1 MVEWTQ
7 SSEDNPRRPVDH
19 QLSYETEW
27 DMINAVSFRRK
38 AHTHGDGKTMKSN
51 VAEILL
57 KKKPLLYQI
66 AFTVHFTQYLTE
78 NVSKLTPASASEFCR
93 WSFFSKTRR
102 WKSVTVTKRITY
114 CHIVT
119 GGSSHANDR
128 NKWAFSFNVCDLRS
142 ITVKC
147 EGWSYIIFR
156 LKDGTALPAIHFH
169 QGGST
174 AFLDSLRK
182 SVQINE

>member
-7 SSEDNPRRPVDH
+7 SQSSEDNPHRPVDH

-38 AHTHGDGKTMKSN
+38 AHTHGDGKTIKSD
-51 VAEILL
+51 VAE
-57 KKKPLLYQI
+57 KPLLYQI
-66 AFTVHFTQYLTE
+66 AFTVNFTQYLTE
-78 NVSKLTPASASEFCR
+78 NVSKITCASAIEFCL
-93 WSFFSKTRR
+93 WPFLSKTR
-102 WKSVTVTKRITY
+102 WKSVTVTKHIIY

-119 GGSSHANDR
+119 GGSNHANDR

-182 SVQINE
+182 SVQMNE